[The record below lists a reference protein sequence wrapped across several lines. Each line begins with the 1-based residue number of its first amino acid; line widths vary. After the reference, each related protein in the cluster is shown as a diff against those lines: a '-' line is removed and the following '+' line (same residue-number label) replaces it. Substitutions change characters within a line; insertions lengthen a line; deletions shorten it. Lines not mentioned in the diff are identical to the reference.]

1 MELIVKGQAD
11 ATVSSLLVARFLL
24 ARQYRERL
32 RITNTV
38 GDQPARIAL
47 ATAPQARAAMLNKAL
62 LSIAPQQMDELVE
75 RWSHDVVVEESWLRH
90 RREIVLGFAAAAG
103 CWCWHGLDRF
113 SAPAVTSASAMVAS
127 VAASQGG
134 G

>member
-1 MELIVKGQAD
+1 
-11 ATVSSLLVARFLL
+11 
-24 ARQYRERL
+24 
-32 RITNTV
+32 
-38 GDQPARIAL
+38 
-47 ATAPQARAAMLNKAL
+47 
-62 LSIAPQQMDELVE
+62 MDELVE
-75 RWSHDVVVEESWLRH
+75 RWSHDVVVEESWVRH

-103 CWCWHGLDRF
+103 LLVLAGLDRF